1 MVKNNPG
8 EPYSRISSEE
18 ALEMQKNGDST
29 VIDVRNEDEYEAGH
43 VKDAIW
49 IPVDEIV
56 QRMEELPKDGN
67 LIVSIFFISRASL
80 SLNSRY
86 IFLKFLSF

>member
-67 LIVSIFFISRASL
+67 LLFI
-80 SLNSRY
+80 
-86 IFLKFLSF
+86 

>member
-67 LIVSIFFISRASL
+67 LLFICAVGARSG
-80 SLNSRY
+80 
-86 IFLKFLSF
+86 